1 MCLSDY
7 CAIGISCACI
17 FEVIFVS
24 IIVEGVTTVDHLN
37 LKNIAVIGVGG
48 AIGRAVAEFYAE
60 QSGVEKI
67 ITFSRSRQDFADKR
81 IVNHTLNYYDE
92 TQLAQAASRLEHFG
106 GMDAIFVTTGVLHND
121 DVVPE
126 KSLKELT
133 MHNFETI
140 FKIDA
145 IVPALLVKHF
155 SPMLHKKRPSI
166 MVVLTARVGSIS
178 DNRFGGWYAYRC
190 AKSALNMF
198 VKNASIELKRRY
210 NHQMII
216 AMHPGTVDSPLSEPY
231 KANLDPNKVFTPAVS
246 ASHLAKVVSGMTP
259 EDTGKII
266 AWDGQI
272 IDP

>member
-1 MCLSDY
+1 MND
-7 CAIGISCACI
+7 
-17 FEVIFVS
+17 
-24 IIVEGVTTVDHLN
+24 TLN

-48 AIGRAVAEFYAE
+48 AIGRAVAEHYAGH
-60 QSGVEKI
+60 SGVERI
-67 ITFSRSRQDFADKR
+67 ITFSRSRQNFTDKR

-92 TQLAQAASRLEHFG
+92 THLVQAANRLDHFEG
-106 GMDAIFVTTGVLHND
+106 VDAIFVTTGVLHND

-133 MHNFETI
+133 MHNFETL
-140 FKIDA
+140 FRIDT

-155 SPMLHKKRPSI
+155 SPKLHKNRPAI

-190 AKSALNMF
+190 AKAALNMF
-198 VKNASIELKRRY
+198 VKNASIEIKRRY
-210 NHQMII
+210 RHQMIV

-231 KANLDPNKVFTPAVS
+231 KANLDPSKVFSPAVS
-246 ASHLAKVVSGMTP
+246 AAHLAKSIAGLSL
-259 EDTGKII
+259 EDSGKII
-266 AWDGQI
+266 AWDGEE